1 MKTRLR
7 AGMLSVLMTCAF
19 SAEALGDPEAASKGV
34 SLSPRSQ
41 VLQSSVNPKNQ
52 PIEKI
57 DLNKAEANELAHS
70 IKGIGVKRAEA
81 IVKYREV
88 HGAFK
93 SIADLAYVPGLGSNF
108 VKKNTVKLEQ
118 VFKVN

>member
-1 MKTRLR
+1 MKTMLR
-7 AGMLSVLMTCAF
+7 AGMLSVLITCAF
-19 SAEALGDPEAASKGV
+19 SAEAAGSQDLALKGAN
-34 SLSPRSQ
+34 LITPSQ
-41 VLQSSVNPKNQ
+41 VS
-52 PIEKI
+52 EATAKI

-81 IVKYREV
+81 IVKYREA

-93 SIADLAYVPGLGSNF
+93 SIADLAYVPGVGSNF
-108 VKKNTVKLEQ
+108 VKKNNAKLEQ